1 MPLGHNKNA
10 SLFYTFT
17 RENLVFLSPCTKF
30 SVRCANTEF
39 RLRLGNTQI
48 NLVFRS
54 PCTKFVTK
62 MN

>member
-17 RENLVFLSPCTKF
+17 R
-30 SVRCANTEF
+30 
-39 RLRLGNTQI
+39 G

-54 PCTKFVTK
+54 SCTNLVSAARTQNLGCGSEILK
-62 MN
+62 